1 MKLTT
6 EKGQLDLPAGFAFT
20 IEQYSPVVAKEGTQ
34 SIPATLPASS
44 RNLSALGHPT
54 RMGKSDK
61 ILRKISAKIESGIF
75 QKDGQLVIDSA
86 HSREGII
93 GAIML
98 NESDLYS
105 RIKDVTLKE
114 VFTKIIRDDFALS
127 SNPVEAWYN
136 HLFSCMKGETVDD
149 FTLFPV
155 AVNYSLEDG
164 YQLLNAPDCKGNTDP
179 WPLFYKA
186 RRITVGDETQNVP
199 TGYGIT
205 PFMWL
210 NRLLELLFAEWGYSL
225 SENPFRTDSHLKKVV
240 MLNNTADTICAGKI
254 RYSDLVP
261 SCTVAELLAFLE
273 NRFLMHAYIY
283 PEAKRIDI
291 VPLQSVLS
299 GTFDEDLSSFI
310 DGEIKHIYQEP
321 MEVHISSDVSLEG
334 AAAAMETI
342 FDFNKK
348 YKIVN
353 ELNEDDFRNK
363 AWMHSIVKR
372 KATGEYFEILRKM
385 ADSSVKINRL
395 GTNYFAFYNGDMQ
408 GKEYKAQD
416 LIPPMV
422 EIDLGLIGTMMAKV
436 VCPYIGARVHI
447 NTVFSD
453 ESNSEQKI
461 IIALSAG
468 KAESDTNISSLTYL
482 GTTQKFNN
490 LGIQWAQYDLTPF
503 DLYSLYFSRWN
514 GVLKN
519 STRTMECKIDYPTKS
534 LLSFRMDKL
543 KMLHGQKVLPESLSY
558 TIGEKITHNSS
569 RFIGVKPLNPVIED
583 TQISFTPQLYYWEY
597 VNNALEVFAEFD
609 TQEWESYN
617 WKYINQDGTTVNP
630 NTYEFIPPPTQ
641 EQFLSGGQHF
651 LQENPISISAIR
663 FNTYQTVIF
672 EKALISYFRAVEI
685 P

>member
-6 EKGQLDLPAGFAFT
+6 DKGQLDLPSGFAFT
-20 IEQYSPVVAKEGTQ
+20 IEQHSPVVAKEGTQ
-34 SIPATLPASS
+34 SIPTTLPASA

-61 ILRKISAKIESGIF
+61 ILRKIPAKIESGIF

-86 HSREGII
+86 HNKDGII

-105 RIKDVTLKE
+105 RIKDITLKE
-114 VFTKIIRDDFALS
+114 VFEKIIRDDFAM
-127 SNPVEAWYN
+127 NPSPIDAWYG
-136 HLFSCMKGETVDD
+136 HLFSCMKGEVVDD

-155 AVNYSLEDG
+155 AVDYSPETG
-164 YQLLNAPDCKGNTDP
+164 YQLLNAPDCRGGTEP
-179 WPLFYKA
+179 WPLFHKA

-199 TGYGIT
+199 AGYGIT

-210 NRLLELLFAEWGYSL
+210 SRLLELLFAEWDYSV
-225 SENPFRTDSHLKKVV
+225 SENPFRTDSHLSKVV
-240 MLNNTADTICAGKI
+240 MINNTADTICTGKI

-261 SCTVAELLAFLE
+261 SCTVAELLSFLE
-273 NRFLMHAYIY
+273 SRFLMHAYIY

-291 VPLQSVLS
+291 VPLQNVLA
-299 GTFDEDLSSFI
+299 GGFDEDLTSFI
-310 DGEIKHIYQEP
+310 DGEIKHIFQEP
-321 MEVHISSDVSLEG
+321 MEVQISSETSLEG
-334 AAAAMETI
+334 AAPAMETM

-348 YKIVN
+348 FKMVN
-353 ELNEDDFRNK
+353 ELNEDEFRNK

-395 GTNYFAFYNGDMQ
+395 GTNYFTYYSGVLP
-408 GKEYKAQD
+408 GKEYKSQD

-422 EIDLGLIGTMMAKV
+422 EIDLGLLGTIMAKV
-436 VCPYIGARVHI
+436 ICPYIGSRIHV
-447 NTVFSD
+447 NTAYSD
-453 ESNSEQKI
+453 EKTTEQKI
-461 IIALSAG
+461 IIALVAG
-468 KAESDTNISSLTYL
+468 KAESDANISSKAYL
-482 GTTQKFNN
+482 GTVQKYNN
-490 LGIQWAQYDLTPF
+490 LGNQWAQYDLTPF

-514 GVLKN
+514 DILKN
-519 STRTMECKIDYPTKS
+519 STRAMECKIDYPTKL
-534 LLSFRMDKL
+534 LLSLRMDKM
-543 KMLHGQKVLPESLSY
+543 KMLCGQKVLPESLSY
-558 TIGEKITHNSS
+558 TISEKISHISS
-569 RFIGVKPLNPVIED
+569 RFISVKALTPVTID
-583 TQISFTPQLYYWEY
+583 TEISFTPQLYYWEY

-609 TQEWESYN
+609 TQEWESYT

-641 EQFLSGGQHF
+641 EQFLASGQHY
-651 LQENPISISAIR
+651 LQENDISISAIR

-672 EKALISYFRAVEI
+672 EKTLISYFRAVQI